1 MASQYDEFA
10 GRAITGS
17 IEHDVHDA
25 WTALLA
31 DALETTP
38 DRVVARLL
46 GSASGERSQ
55 SSALQRALAGSFA
68 CPESLRGGGAHDDIA
83 TIDVLRRVRL
93 LHFDYEHTPSRDHVR
108 ALEDCQ
114 RLLRSGDAAEAEKLW
129 RRLTGIADEKRT
141 GGSIDLAQLL
151 DKLRGEF
158 NLRDHPDYRRDWEVL
173 NRASWACQL
182 SAGDLA
188 QPRRS

>member
-1 MASQYDEFA
+1 
-10 GRAITGS
+10 
-17 IEHDVHDA
+17 
-25 WTALLA
+25 
-31 DALETTP
+31 
-38 DRVVARLL
+38 
-46 GSASGERSQ
+46 
-55 SSALQRALAGSFA
+55 LAGSFA

-151 DKLRGEF
+151 NSLRGEF
-158 NLRDHPDYRRDWEVL
+158 DLRDHPNYRRDWEVL
-173 NRASWACQL
+173 NRASQEAIL
-182 SAGDLA
+182 DEYPGAI
-188 QPRRS
+188 RS